1 MCPCQS
7 HPVNIVYKGMM
18 FQVVC
23 NMLHYDDSS
32 LTKICFKIIEHII
45 QALEF
50 WLYAESMRHGGRERV
65 SAGGPSSN

>member
-1 MCPCQS
+1 
-7 HPVNIVYKGMM
+7 MM